1 MEGSENAANT
11 HEHLQKT
18 TDSNEFDENRSQIDR
33 NEVLS
38 EFGGPEDFTEHLS
51 EYMLGHRQW
60 KQAGQAEETDE
71 VPQVHKGERK
81 GNQIDNH
88 AQVQQAFDDN
98 HAGGINEDSLFEPL
112 SSSTPPS
119 RSNNSVQTQQE
130 DASPQLPSPSL
141 QNPKTRRNSESEGD
155 VFRRVSALQAE
166 LEKMRLEEQKRLQTQ
181 EDLVRENEE
190 LRKENDEAH
199 KRFEE
204 IEKLSQT
211 DTEEIQHRKI
221 GDEAA
226 DNEVEKLH
234 ATIKNLKEALH
245 ATQTKLN
252 DVQSEYEELID
263 TESEEI
269 ARLRE
274 ELEEQKGA
282 TEAERN
288 KSFVIAREAAKL
300 AEAREQNELTIGT
313 LQEAARS
320 GKTDFDRIQGELKET
335 RRILREVEDENEN
348 LLHKKEHALTV
359 TATEKQLD
367 TKTTELRAAH
377 VTIAELRSKV
387 KQDAQHDDLVE
398 QQAAEIEALHTRHE
412 NSIASLKNMHA
423 SDIEKLTAALRAV
436 TQSRHKSEAEV
447 KQNHATELGKL
458 QDRISTLEK
467 AEETPSTHS
476 IEDEL
481 RTAIHVLNNKIS
493 SANNAARSAR
503 LDAEAAR
510 HEAAEVAETNKSINE
525 ELEKGFSQAIEKR
538 EAEWHRR
545 VQLLFKERDRMAKA
559 LLREWGR
566 DEVGKMGNGERQPY
580 RYKHI
585 SR

>member
-1 MEGSENAANT
+1 MEGPENVANT
-11 HEHLQKT
+11 HEHLQN
-18 TDSNEFDENRSQIDR
+18 TDKSNNFDEDGSHIDR

-51 EYMLGHRQW
+51 EYMLGRRQW
-60 KQAGQAEETDE
+60 KQAVQAVETND
-71 VPQVHKGERK
+71 VPEDDKGDRVCNQVDT
-81 GNQIDNH
+81 N

-98 HAGGINEDSLFEPL
+98 HAGGINEESLFEPL

-119 RSNNSVQTQQE
+119 RSSNSVRMQQG

-141 QNPKTRRNSESEGD
+141 QNPKTRSNSEAERD
-155 VFRRVSALQAE
+155 VFRRVSALQAD
-166 LEKMRLEEQKRLQTQ
+166 LEKMRLEEQKRLKTQ
-181 EDLVRENEE
+181 EQLVRENEE

-204 IEKLSQT
+204 IEKLSQP
-211 DTEEIQHRKI
+211 DTEEMENRKV
-221 GDEAA
+221 GNEAA
-226 DNEVEKLH
+226 DAEVKKSH
-234 ATIKNLKEALH
+234 VTIKNLKEALH
-245 ATQTKLN
+245 ATQTKLS
-252 DVQSEYEELID
+252 DVQSEYEEMLD

-269 ARLRE
+269 ARLRQ

-282 TEAERN
+282 TEVERN

-300 AEAREQNELTIGT
+300 AEAREQNELTIKT
-313 LQEAARS
+313 LQDAIRS
-320 GKTDFDRIQGELKET
+320 GKSEFERIQGDLQET

-348 LLHKKEHALTV
+348 WLHKKEHTLTV
-359 TATEKQLD
+359 TATEKQLE
-367 TKTTELRAAH
+367 TKATELRAAH

-387 KQDAQHDDLVE
+387 EQDAQQEDLIE
-398 QQAAEIEALHTRHE
+398 QHEAEIETLHTRQE
-412 NSIASLKNMHA
+412 KAVASLKTMHA
-423 SDIEKLTAALRAV
+423 SDIEKLTAALRAA
-436 TQSRHKSEAEV
+436 THSGHKSEV
-447 KQNHATELGKL
+447 QLRQNHASELAKL
-458 QDRISTLEK
+458 QDRISTLEQ

-476 IEDEL
+476 MEDEL
-481 RTAIHVLNNKIS
+481 RTAIRVLNNKIS

-510 HEAAEVAETNKSINE
+510 HEAAEMAETNKSINE
-525 ELEKGFSQAIEKR
+525 ELEKRFSQAIEQR

-566 DEVGKMGNGERQPY
+566 DEVGKKGLGERQPY
-580 RYKHI
+580 RYKHVN
-585 SR
+585 R